1 MLHPESQH
9 QSVSGGPQE
18 QPWRLCAAQ
27 NGVNIGAYLV
37 ILSLNFD
44 FIRIIVDFVIRIGSQ
59 VLFLRFYIQSL

>member
-18 QPWRLCAAQ
+18 QPWGLCAAQ

-37 ILSLNFD
+37 ILSLT

>member
-37 ILSLNFD
+37 TLSLT